1 MEIILNYFSTIEIY
15 LILFFAVFIGATIQS
30 SMGIGFGITGCIII
44 LTDPSMVPMAILL
57 MGTFLAF
64 SNGLLGL
71 KDILIKDLLYAF
83 SGRIVG
89 TLLSVPLISLT
100 IGNK

>member
-1 MEIILNYFSTIEIY
+1 MEIIISYFSTIEIY
-15 LILFFAVFIGATIQS
+15 LIILFAVFIGATIQS

-44 LTDPSMVPMAILL
+44 LTDPSMIPMAIVL

-64 SNGLLGL
+64 SNGLLSL

-83 SGRIVG
+83 SGRIVYG
-89 TLLSVPLISLT
+89 
-100 IGNK
+100 